1 MGYNFE
7 WNSKK
12 AEANRKKHGVSF
24 EEGVTAFGDPL
35 SMNMPDP
42 DHSESEQRFTVIGLS
57 DRYRLLVV
65 CYTEIEDNTRIV
77 SARQATRFERKAYE
91 EE

>member
-1 MGYNFE
+1 
-7 WNSKK
+7 
-12 AEANRKKHGVSF
+12 
-24 EEGVTAFGDPL
+24 
-35 SMNMPDP
+35 MNMPDP

>member
-1 MGYNFE
+1 MG
-7 WNSKK
+7 SKEG
-12 AEANRKKHGVSF
+12 ASEPQEARCIF

-42 DHSESEQRFTVIGLS
+42 DHSESEQRFIVIGQS

-65 CYTEIEDNTRIV
+65 CYAEIKEKTRII
-77 SARQATRFERKAYE
+77 SARQATRSERKAYE

>member
-7 WNSKK
+7 RDSKK

-57 DRYRLLVV
+57 DRYRLLIV
-65 CYTEIEDNTRIV
+65 CYTEIEDDTRIV
-77 SARQATRFERKAYE
+77 SARQATRVKRKGYE

>member
-1 MGYNFE
+1 VRYNFE
-7 WNSKK
+7 WDPRK

-24 EEGVTAFGDPL
+24 EEAVTAFGDPM

-42 DHSESEQRFTVIGLS
+42 DHSESERRFIVMGQS

-65 CYTEIEDNTRIV
+65 CYAEIEERTRII
-77 SARQATRFERKAYE
+77 SARQATRSERRNYE
-91 EE
+91 KG